1 MPQFKSI
8 TGSYQALFTLLLPEF
23 PTTPQSNEDNR
34 ELIQRDLHRTSY
46 FSEKLDINHI
56 KDRLSSEFVGHKKNN
71 RYLQGDFEAG
81 LGLAHYQ
88 TLPSFTTILHH
99 VASYQLTRSHFI
111 DNTRICYLNDA
122 NEICG
127 LCILISADIS
137 DATTHLPG
145 KYQYSITICRNVTDL
160 PENRELTLFSDA
172 QLINL
177 SIDAEYI
184 TPTDVLNQVSR
195 TLGSAVLFEAIRPF
209 LLSGSVGS
217 RKAFDE
223 LKASFKTNQNCFES
237 VSRVIEKQKEPL
249 ERYQQAFNRIVQP
262 EKDIALNQ
270 SFLQRHSSPILM
282 VSACFLIG
290 AAACATM
297 IMFAAPAVLAL
308 AALALC
314 IDLTMGYYAVS
325 QIVEL
330 ERYETARDASLD
342 VASMTFDND
351 ISPAL

>member
-8 TGSYQALFTLLLPEF
+8 KGSYETLFTLLLPEF
-23 PTTPQSNEDNR
+23 PTTPQSNEENR
-34 ELIQRDLHRTSY
+34 ELIQRDLDRTCY
-46 FSEKLDINHI
+46 FGANLDIDRF
-56 KDRLSSEFVGHKKNN
+56 KDRLSTEFVGHKKNN
-71 RYLQGDFEAG
+71 RYLQGDFEAT

-88 TLPSFTTILHH
+88 TLPSFTKIPSLIVT
-99 VASYQLTRSHFI
+99 YQLSQRHFMDTTR
-111 DNTRICYLNDA
+111 TCYVNDT

-127 LCILISADIS
+127 LCIFISADVS

-145 KYQYSITICRNVTDL
+145 KYRYSIAICRNVTDL
-160 PENRELTLFSDA
+160 PENRDLTVFSDD
-172 QLINL
+172 QLLNS

-184 TPTDVLNQVSR
+184 TPTDVLNQVSDALR
-195 TLGSAVLFEAIRPF
+195 SAVLFEAIRPF

-217 RKAFDE
+217 RKAFDV

-237 VSRVIEKQKEPL
+237 VSRVIEEQKEPL

-282 VSACFLIG
+282 ISGCFIIG

-297 IMFAAPAVLAL
+297 IMFAAPVVLAL

-314 IDLTMGYYAVS
+314 IDLTMGYYAVN

-330 ERYETARDASLD
+330 ERYKTERDASLEL
-342 VASMTFDND
+342 ASMTFDND